1 MARANYLFAVRAMSK
16 IFRAMMLRKIEELDG
31 DAGISWPQALEALEA
46 RREWRLS
53 LARREWIIFSRPTL
67 GNTRA
72 VVRYL
77 ARYTSRI
84 AMSNHRLRGID
95 AQSGEVSFEWKD
107 YRAHGQKKEQTL
119 SIPAFLRRFC
129 RHLVP
134 KGLRRIRYYGLLAGA
149 KDRLSK
155 IPGAP
160 QNCVGEKTMKREP
173 KVCEHCQGK
182 EWTFHSLY
190 TIRTALMQRFSVDQ
204 GYQIAGEGSFSL
216 GATRAP

>member
-1 MARANYLFAVRAMSK
+1 MES
-16 IFRAMMLRKIEELDG
+16 
-31 DAGISWPQALEALEA
+31 
-46 RREWRLS
+46 RREWRLD
-53 LARREWIIFSRPTL
+53 LAGRKWVIFSRPTL

-84 AMSNHRLRGID
+84 AVSHHRLRRLD
-95 AQSGEVSFEWKD
+95 TESCEVSFEWKD
-107 YRAHGQKKEQTL
+107 YRSQGQKKEMTL
-119 SIPAFLRRFC
+119 RIAAFLRRFC

-134 KGLRRIRYYGLLAGA
+134 KGLRRIRYYGLLTGA
-149 KDRLSK
+149 KDHMAQ

-160 QNCVGEKTMKREP
+160 QNCVREKAMKREQ

-182 EWTFHSLY
+182 EWTFNCLY

-204 GYQIAGEGSFSL
+204 RYQTAGDRSFSL
-216 GATRAP
+216 GASRAP